1 MNAVLDAY
9 HGLAHALTTDPLLLL
24 AATVATFDPFWS
36 AFDDDCDGEEPPLDI
51 ALRVTRS
58 AFPDIYAETVEHLRL
73 GAVYADMDR
82 LLCKAISAQGIPLDD
97 LDMIGWGVPMTAYGV
112 DLEDPEFYAV
122 HEDLL
127 PVLAPFGLSLAETDG
142 YSIDILEAIYA
153 AGRAIA
159 NSLHEQTDPVLRQVG
174 WLYGWLFSCT
184 GNSLVDYTDETLSEI
199 PPLSW
204 SKDDIAF
211 AIEVIEEAE
220 GIMRDVQTGL
230 DALQTTPELLAVL
243 EGNIDRLNRQDK
255 QGKRHGHPLVLEW
268 ASAISSLD
276 RATLPNPEFLQLR
289 RDVA

>member
-9 HGLAHALTTDPLLLL
+9 HGLAYALTTDPLLLL
-24 AATVATFDPFWS
+24 ASAVATFDPFWS

-58 AFPDIYAETVEHLRL
+58 AFPDIYAEAVEHLRA
-73 GAVYADMDR
+73 GAVYADMDK
-82 LLCKAISAQGIPLDD
+82 LLCKAISTKGIPLDD
-97 LDMIGWGVPMTAYGV
+97 LDMIGWGVPMTAYGL

-127 PVLAPFGLSLAETDG
+127 PVLAPFGLHLSETDG
-142 YSIDILEAIYA
+142 YRIDIPEAMYA

-159 NSLHEQTDPVLRQVG
+159 NRLHEQTDPVLRQVG

-220 GIMRDVQTGL
+220 GIMSDVQAGL
-230 DALQTTPELLAVL
+230 VALQTRPELLMVL
-243 EGNIDRLNRQDK
+243 ERNIDKLNQYDK
-255 QGKRHGHPLVLEW
+255 QGKRHGQPLVLEW
-268 ASAISSLD
+268 TSAISGAD
-276 RATLPNPEFLQLR
+276 
-289 RDVA
+289 